1 MAVLHTFVEMGLD
14 PDWGYD
20 DVQLARVGD
29 SFRLFQLP
37 DLITM
42 DKNQAKELC
51 AALKELLN
59 D

>member
-1 MAVLHTFVEMGLD
+1 MGLD